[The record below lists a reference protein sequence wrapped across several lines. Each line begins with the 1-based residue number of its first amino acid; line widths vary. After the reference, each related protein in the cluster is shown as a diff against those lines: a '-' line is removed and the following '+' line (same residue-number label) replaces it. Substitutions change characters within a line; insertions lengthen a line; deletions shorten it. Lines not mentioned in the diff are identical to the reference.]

1 MYDKLM
7 QAITTVGFPIVVS
20 GCLMYYIYNV
30 QVKTQDCLSE
40 LTEAIIELKGVISN
54 DR

>member
-1 MYDKLM
+1 MYDQIM
-7 QAITTVGFPIVVS
+7 TAISTIGFPCVMC
-20 GCLMYYIYNV
+20 GALMYYIYNV
-30 QVKTQDCLSE
+30 QVKTQVCLSE

>member
-1 MYDKLM
+1 MYENIM
-7 QAITTVGFPIVVS
+7 TAVSTIGFPAVMC
-20 GCLMYYIYNV
+20 GALMYYIYSV
-30 QVKTQDCLSE
+30 QIKTQECLSE